1 MLTTGA
7 FGLAGYDAAAAVVT
21 DTSDAASQYGF
32 DLGLACLFSLLAD
45 ARLERSDSAAC
56 SQRLGERLLALMP
69 PPTDATAVGRAT
81 APPKLSEILGGMRA
95 LLDQLRAAGYVASW
109 SLDDSDADEALW
121 GQRSALSTTRLSVTL
136 NDTASLRAALLLNG
150 RAGSSP
156 ELAKPLLCAYLRARG
171 VEVTE
176 ASDYFLDSV
185 YRSSPLEY
193 RPNQQILSLTLSPG
207 TA

>member
-1 MLTTGA
+1 MRLSARALQRGA
-7 FGLAGYDAAAAVVT
+7 VLPCVTFLVGLLRP
-21 DTSDAASQYGF
+21 S
-32 DLGLACLFSLLAD
+32 
-45 ARLERSDSAAC
+45 
-56 SQRLGERLLALMP
+56 
-69 PPTDATAVGRAT
+69 GR
-81 APPKLSEILGGMRA
+81 GGMRA